1 MLGLVL
7 LYVGIVLI
15 SNGIA
20 RLSNVSDKSVAVMN
34 IFTGGLS
41 VICNIIVIVHAK
53 FTGEAMDFYAAAT
66 GLLFGFTYL
75 YVACNT
81 IFKLDTRLYGW
92 YSLFVAINSIPCG
105 ILAFNHFGGDDW
117 RMGIIWFL
125 WGLLWLTGF
134 IECVLKKPLG
144 KFVGY
149 LGVFEGIVT
158 AWIPGFLMLINLW
171 N

>member
-1 MLGLVL
+1 MLGVVL

-15 SNGIA
+15 SNGMA
-20 RLSNVSDKSVAVMN
+20 RLFNINDKSVAIMN

-41 VICNIIVIVHAK
+41 VICNIIVLVQGQFAGK
-53 FTGEAMDFYAAAT
+53 PMNFYSAGT

-75 YVACNT
+75 YVAFNT
-81 IFKLDTRLYGW
+81 LLKLDTRLYGW
-92 YSLFVAINSIPCG
+92 YSLFVAINSIPAG
-105 ILAFNHFGGDDW
+105 ILCFKHFGGDW

-125 WGLLWLTGF
+125 WGILWLTGF
-134 IECVLKKPLG
+134 IECVLKKTLG

-158 AWIPGFLMLINLW
+158 AWIPGFLMLISLW